1 MSWES
6 RIDIYTLPC
15 VKQLAGGRLLHSTGS
30 SIRCSVITSRG
41 GTGWGGGPRE
51 KENRY
56 SYS

>member
-30 SIRCSVITSRG
+30 SIRCSVIT
-41 GTGWGGGPRE
+41 
-51 KENRY
+51 
-56 SYS
+56 